1 MDQKAN
7 LLNLEP
13 VILTAAVEAEGCPII
28 LAEGCSC
35 GAANGCGAGGDC
47 ECGTENGGGA

>member
-1 MDQKAN
+1 MDQKMN

-13 VILTAAVEAEGCPII
+13 VILTSVETEAMACPEILEGC
-28 LAEGCSC
+28 GC

-47 ECGTENGGGA
+47 DCGTENGGGA